1 LTPAQAWTL
10 VKQLAD
16 RDEVPYADLLVNGPF
31 KSADGPLRALEQA
44 ELVTVVHRDGRPSV
58 IRPGKPVYR
67 HAFQSLVADPVFRAS
82 NELAINAAAASGAA
96 ADLKAAEDELVK
108 LASLFSSQS
117 KFTIGGGNAIPLGIA
132 RRTEV
137 LLETLNSK
145 QSALDQLA
153 TEAAALKAT
162 LKSST

>member
-1 LTPAQAWTL
+1 M
-10 VKQLAD
+10 
-16 RDEVPYADLLVNGPF
+16 PYADLLVNGPF

-117 KFTIGGGNAIPLGIA
+117 KFAIGGGNAIRASPRESTSAERCAALGIA